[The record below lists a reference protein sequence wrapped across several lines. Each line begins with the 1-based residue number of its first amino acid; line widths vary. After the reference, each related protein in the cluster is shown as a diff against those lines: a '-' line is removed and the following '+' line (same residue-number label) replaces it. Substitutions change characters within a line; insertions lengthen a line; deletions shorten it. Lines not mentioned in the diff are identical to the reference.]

1 MKQYRDRAMYQTHDG
16 AWMRFTYLES
26 EVLMV
31 IGVVFLLVS
40 RICHGFNPF
49 KKSWMM
55 SGQWKLHPFLGV
67 GNEFHVLMTLRL
79 KNHICFIMVSLFACF
94 FSHAAGCFCNKRL

>member
-31 IGVVFLLVS
+31 IGVVFV
-40 RICHGFNPF
+40 
-49 KKSWMM
+49 
-55 SGQWKLHPFLGV
+55 
-67 GNEFHVLMTLRL
+67 
-79 KNHICFIMVSLFACF
+79 ACF
-94 FSHAAGCFCNKRL
+94 ENMPWVQSLQKIMDDEWTMETASIFGCWQ